1 MLMWNGSRLP
11 GLLRRL
17 IFIAGCSLVVCT
29 VVACREQAPPTLE
42 SLIEIKDIRA
52 EEQRAVMKQSS
63 ESERLK
69 ERSEKILDQQALLN
83 EVRAMT
89 LEDIERLESELKTN
103 PESAK
108 AREKL
113 LYRYGL
119 QSGGQAVI
127 DSQTII
133 ARRREHIL
141 WLIEHHPDSDLLGRS
156 FSRISPAGAFQADS
170 QGYEMARK
178 LWLSQTARPEA
189 AAASL
194 ANAAY
199 FFEVTDK
206 ATAEKLLVK
215 LRSVQP
221 DDRWTLRLGR
231 LYGFALLGVT
241 EAETADSADLML
253 GGFAFI
259 RAMSDVEE
267 QSDFAKAV
275 RGTLSRSKDAQ
286 LVDAVAQNLLL
297 DRRRE
302 PTLARTYL
310 ERVIQLDPK
319 IVGAHRQYLG
329 LRYREADK
337 PVQELLLRLPKESR
351 FEAVMKLPDA
361 DRFAVLRQLTQSSY
375 SEANSLEILDR
386 ETAKA
391 KRQQAR
397 QYAEE
402 LLKLAA
408 KFPSDERHSGA
419 LLTGNIIAGI
429 TAARDGDSET
439 AVKYLRAATTIPASE
454 EMAYA
459 PPSPPHNQ
467 LCLLLAGS
475 GYRDDAIAFV
485 EHFASINLSQRDN
498 LLIFAAGLRSRK

>member
-1 MLMWNGSRLP
+1 MLKWNQSRLP
-11 GLLRRL
+11 LLRRL
-17 IFIAGCSLVVCT
+17 IFIAGCGLFMCA
-29 VVACREQAPPTLE
+29 VVACREQAPPPTLA

-63 ESERLK
+63 ETERLK
-69 ERSEKILDQQALLN
+69 ERSEKILGQQALLN
-83 EVRAMT
+83 EVRMMT
-89 LEDIERLESELKTN
+89 LEDMERLESELKTN
-103 PESAK
+103 PEAAK

-113 LYRYGL
+113 LYRYAL
-119 QSGGQAVI
+119 QSGVQAVI
-127 DSQTII
+127 DPQTII

-156 FSRISPAGAFQADS
+156 FSRISPAGVQADS
-170 QGYEMARK
+170 QGYELARK
-178 LWLSQTARPEA
+178 LWLSQTARPGA

-199 FFEVTDK
+199 FFEIVDK
-206 ATAEKLLVK
+206 SVAEKLLVL

-231 LYGFALLGVT
+231 LYAFALLGVT

-267 QSDFAKAV
+267 QSEFAKAV

-286 LVDAVAQNLLL
+286 LLDAVAQNLLL

-310 ERVIQLDPK
+310 ERVIQLDPT

-337 PVQELLLRLPKESR
+337 PVQEVMLRLPKESR

-391 KRQQAR
+391 KRQQSR

-408 KFPSDERHSGA
+408 QFPSDERHSGA

-498 LLIFAAGLRSRK
+498 LLIFADGLRSRK